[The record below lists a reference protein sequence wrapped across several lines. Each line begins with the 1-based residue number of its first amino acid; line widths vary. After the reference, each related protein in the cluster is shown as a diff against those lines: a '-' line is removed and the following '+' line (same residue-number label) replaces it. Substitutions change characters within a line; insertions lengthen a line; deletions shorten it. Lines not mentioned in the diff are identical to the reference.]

1 MAKKLFIKLSL
12 MVGMVLL
19 CVFSIRDNSI
29 HTSFLK
35 LQNSVNKR
43 RIRKEIFSLEEELT
57 KTYTKIGQKISIGD
71 INQEQVREEVNS
83 LIDLSK
89 QCLSKI
95 DYKKG
100 QIVVSDE
107 KLKKRIVFE
116 NLLKDLFS
124 PEVPKSLEAL
134 RAITITNT
142 RESLPYLGVLLV
154 DPSPS
159 VHRETGAIINQ
170 IVMNS
175 SQEIKKLIPNL
186 GYLTKLN
193 LSNKQ
198 DSWQDTEQIERPEKN
213 ETP

>member
-71 INQEQVREEVNS
+71 INQEQVREEVNG
-83 LIDLSK
+83 LINLSK
-89 QCLSKI
+89 QCLAKI
-95 DYKKG
+95 DHKKG

-124 PEVPKSLEAL
+124 TEVPKRLEAL
-134 RAITITNT
+134 RTITTTNT

-154 DPSPS
+154 DPRPS
-159 VHRETGAIINQ
+159 VHQETGAIINQ
-170 IVMNS
+170 IVRSS

-186 GYLTKLN
+186 EYLTKLN
-193 LSNKQ
+193 LANRES
-198 DSWQDTEQIERPEKN
+198 SWQNTEQMEKPLKN

>member
-1 MAKKLFIKLSL
+1 MTKKLFIKLSL
-12 MVGMVLL
+12 MAGMVLL
-19 CVFSIRDNSI
+19 CVFSIRNNSI
-29 HTSFLK
+29 YTSFLK
-35 LQNSVNKR
+35 LQNSVNKH
-43 RIRKEIFSLEEELT
+43 RIRKEIFFLEKELT
-57 KTYTKIGQKISIGD
+57 NTYTKIGQKISTGD
-71 INQEQVREEVNS
+71 IGQEQVKKEING

-95 DYKKG
+95 DHKKG

-124 PEVPKSLEAL
+124 TEVSKRLEAL
-134 RAITITNT
+134 RTITTTNT

-154 DPSPS
+154 DPRPS
-159 VHRETGAIINQ
+159 VHQETGAIINQ

-186 GYLTKLN
+186 EYLTKLTN
-193 LSNKQ
+193 REAS
-198 DSWQDTEQIERPEKN
+198 EK
-213 ETP
+213 

>member
-19 CVFSIRDNSI
+19 CIFSIRNNSI
-29 HTSFLK
+29 YTSFLK
-35 LQNSVNKR
+35 LQNSVNKHK
-43 RIRKEIFSLEEELT
+43 IRKEIFSLEQKLT
-57 KTYTKIGQKISIGD
+57 NTYTKIGREISTADIGQGEVKKE
-71 INQEQVREEVNS
+71 ING

-89 QCLSKI
+89 ECLSKI
-95 DYKKG
+95 DDKKG

-116 NLLKDLFS
+116 NLLIDLFS
-124 PEVPKSLEAL
+124 TEVPKRLQAL
-134 RAITITNT
+134 RTITITNT

-159 VHRETGAIINQ
+159 VHQETGTIINQ

-175 SQEIKKLIPNL
+175 SQEIRKLIPNL
-186 GYLTKLN
+186 EYLTKLN
-193 LSNKQ
+193 LADRQ
-198 DSWQDTEQIERPEKN
+198 GSWQNTEQIERLLKK